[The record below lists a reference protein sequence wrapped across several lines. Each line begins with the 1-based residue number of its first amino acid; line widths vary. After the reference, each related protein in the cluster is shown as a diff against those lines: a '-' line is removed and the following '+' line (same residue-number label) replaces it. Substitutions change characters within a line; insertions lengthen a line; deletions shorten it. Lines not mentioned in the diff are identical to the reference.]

1 MEYTKRLAEFC
12 SAASMDGLPAR
23 VVHKAKQCVLDFAA
37 SIYGSLE
44 LDAVNRT
51 AAYIK
56 SLGNTPG
63 ATVLGFGFK
72 TDIQNAAFLNGTLAE
87 AIEAQD
93 GLRFGGN
100 HAGVAV
106 IPAALAVAE
115 RAGKGGSELIE
126 AVVVGYEVANRISAS
141 MHPHHT
147 LSGFLPTGTSGT
159 FGAAAAAAKLLGHN
173 NELMLNA
180 LGNAGY
186 LAPLSMAEQLMEG
199 RTVKIVQGGQA
210 ASSGIMA
217 AGLAG
222 AGITGMPCV
231 LEGSA
236 YHGGFTRIT
245 TARTGGKPDLE
256 RITAGLGEAFSIMDV
271 YFKPYPACRH
281 THGTA
286 QAVLELVHENRI
298 APREV
303 TDINVYTYGI
313 AQIAVGKGV
322 ERNCSIVSAQFSI
335 PYVAAVCLIDK
346 EFGPRQLTER
356 RLSDP
361 VVMELAG
368 KVKVHQDEV
377 LNAMYPD
384 KTASRVEITLEGGRK
399 LSRQIDIPSGD
410 PRDPMGDE
418 TLSLKVRKFAANRD
432 NKNVDRVID
441 MILNLEKVQ
450 DIDELARIM

>member
-1 MEYTKRLAEFC
+1 MDYTKRLAEFC
-12 SAASMDGLPAR
+12 SAVSLGNLPAE

-72 TDIQNAAFLNGTLAE
+72 TDIQNAAFMNGTLAE

-115 RAGKGGSELIE
+115 RAGKGGRELIE
-126 AVVVGYEVANRISAS
+126 AIVAGYEVANRISAS

-159 FGAAAAAAKLLGHN
+159 FGAAAAAAKLSGHDQDG
-173 NELMLNA
+173 MLNA

-186 LAPLSMAEQLMEG
+186 LVPLSMAEQLMEG

-236 YHGGFTRIT
+236 YQGGFTQIT
-245 TARTGGKPDLE
+245 TARTGGKPDLGK
-256 RITAGLGEAFSIMDV
+256 ITVGLGEMYSIMDV

-281 THGTA
+281 THGSA
-286 QAVLELVHENRI
+286 QAVLDLVREHGI
-298 APREV
+298 SPRRV
-303 TDINVYTYGI
+303 RDIDVYTYGI

-322 ERNCSIVSAQFSI
+322 DRNCSIVSAQFSI
-335 PYVAAVCLIDK
+335 PYVVAVCLSDG
-346 EFGPRQLTER
+346 EFGPRQLTEK
-356 RLSDP
+356 RLADP
-361 VVMELAG
+361 EVMELAG
-368 KVKVHQDEV
+368 KVKVHADDA

-384 KTASRVEITLEGGRK
+384 KTASRVEITLEDGRR
-399 LSRQIDIPSGD
+399 LARQIDIPAGD

-418 TLSLKVRKFAANRD
+418 ALSLKVRKFAANRD
-432 NKNVDRVID
+432 QKDVDKVID
-441 MILNLEKVQ
+441 MILNLEELK
-450 DIDELARIM
+450 DIGELTQIM